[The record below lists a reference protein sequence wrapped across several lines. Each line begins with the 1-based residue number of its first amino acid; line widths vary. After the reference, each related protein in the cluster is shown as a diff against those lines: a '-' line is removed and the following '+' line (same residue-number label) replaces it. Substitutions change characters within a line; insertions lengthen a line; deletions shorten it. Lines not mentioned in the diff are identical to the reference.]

1 MFEIE
6 EVRTNAAK
14 IKVIGV
20 GGAGGNA
27 VNNMISANLKGI
39 EFIAINT
46 DAQVLSTSLAN
57 RSIRIGENV
66 TRGLGAGSDP
76 SKGRDSALESRD
88 QIADAICGA
97 DMVFITAG
105 MGGGTGTGAAP
116 VIAEIARDLGALTVA
131 VVTKPFFYE
140 GRKRAMNAEKGI
152 QELRQH
158 VDTSIVIPNDRISL
172 VVEKGTP
179 LLKSFS
185 IANDILRQAIQG
197 ISDLILTPGLINL
210 DFADVYTIMSG
221 SGRAVMGVGAGKGEN
236 AAIEAAKRAISNPL
250 LEESSIDGAKG
261 ILINITGG
269 LDMSLDSINGA
280 TGLVYDSAHDDSNII
295 FGAVIDPDLEDEIR
309 VTVIATGFE
318 DKKSIEKEE
327 SKAEPKEVEKT
338 EAKAVEETRRGEEPR
353 IPQPEPRR
361 WTPSKPVPSQP
372 VQAKT
377 EHVYKG
383 ATRVLNK
390 SLLDLMEHEQIVS
403 QVMNY
408 DDTLDSPTF
417 LRKMSG
423 QGR

>member
-152 QELRQH
+152 EELRQH

-221 SGRAVMGVGAGKGEN
+221 SGRAVMGVGAGKGEH
-236 AAIEAAKRAISNPL
+236 AAVEAAKRAISNPL

-327 SKAEPKEVEKT
+327 SKAESKEVEKT
-338 EAKAVEETRRGEEPR
+338 ETKAVKEPRRGEEPR
-353 IPQPEPRR
+353 VPQPEPSR
-361 WTPSKPVPSQP
+361 WTPSKPVSSQP

>member
-152 QELRQH
+152 EELKQH

-295 FGAVIDPDLEDEIR
+295 FGAVIDPDLEDDIR

-318 DKKSIEKEE
+318 DRKSIEKEE
-327 SKAEPKEVEKT
+327 SKAEAKEVEKT
-338 EAKAVEETRRGEEPR
+338 EVKAAEEPRRGEEPR
-353 IPQPEPRR
+353 VPQPEPRR

>member
-6 EVRTNAAK
+6 EVRNNAAK

-46 DAQVLSTSLAN
+46 DAQVLNTSLAN
-57 RSIRIGENV
+57 STIRIGENV

-76 SKGRDSALESRD
+76 TKGRDAALENRD
-88 QIADAICGA
+88 QIADSICGA

-140 GRKRAMNAEKGI
+140 GKKRAMNAETGLA
-152 QELRQH
+152 ELKQH
-158 VDTSIVIPNDRISL
+158 VDTSIIIPNDRISL

-179 LLKSFS
+179 LIKSFS

-210 DFADVYTIMSG
+210 DFADVYTIMNG
-221 SGRAVMGVGAGKGEN
+221 SGRAVMGVGSSRGEN
-236 AAIEAAKRAISNPL
+236 AALEAAKRAISNPL
-250 LEESSIDGAKG
+250 LEESSIDGAQG

-269 LDMSLDSINGA
+269 LEMALDSINAA

-318 DKKSIEKEE
+318 Q
-327 SKAEPKEVEKT
+327 SKAQVKQAEKVQTMEAVEVVEVAERAERRPVEEPK
-338 EAKAVEETRRGEEPR
+338 AK
-353 IPQPEPRR
+353 QPEPKQWAPPAR
-361 WTPSKPVPSQP
+361 PLPPKPEP
-372 VQAKT
+372 A
-377 EHVYKG
+377 YKG

-417 LRKMSG
+417 LRKMSEH
-423 QGR
+423 RI